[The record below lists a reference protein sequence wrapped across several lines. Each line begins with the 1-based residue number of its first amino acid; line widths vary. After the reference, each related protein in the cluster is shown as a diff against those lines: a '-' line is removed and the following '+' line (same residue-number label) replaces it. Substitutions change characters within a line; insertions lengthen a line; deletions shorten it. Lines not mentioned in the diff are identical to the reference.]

1 MSHSTCACS
10 PSLFHGVIECYS
22 RTPKARRSSPP
33 PPLKLLLLLLPCLL
47 PFLSQAELHWFC
59 MACSFPFSLPLSL
72 SLPSQPPDPTEEAQP
87 VSKRLNHNKTACP
100 FLLLFLSSSQ
110 HHGNFLGRV
119 ERRKSEAKEKERKR
133 REEAQKAKLLDT
145 RVTED
150 IHKAQEKWYVGSA
163 IIIIIIIINPGS
175 EEEEEE
181 EEENKNRIKKQKE
194 GSPFSPSRIHPP
206 PVCELLASF
215 PHFVHLL
222 LLLHLK
228 NSPSPACF

>member
-1 MSHSTCACS
+1 LPPA
-10 PSLFHGVIECYS
+10 PSLSSKTSLVLHGVLF
-22 RTPKARRSSPP
+22 
-33 PPLKLLLLLLPCLL
+33 PL
-47 PFLSQAELHWFC
+47 
-59 MACSFPFSLPLSL
+59 LSL
-72 SLPSQPPDPTEEAQP
+72 SLSSQPPDPTEEAQP
-87 VSKRLNHNKTACP
+87 VSKRLNHNKTACS
-100 FLLLFLSSSQ
+100 FLFLFLSSSQ
-110 HHGNFLGRV
+110 HHGIFLGRV

-133 REEAQKAKLLDT
+133 REEKRREEAQKAKLLDT
-145 RVTED
+145 RVAED

-163 IIIIIIIINPGS
+163 IIIIIIIIINPGS

-181 EEENKNRIKKQKE
+181 EEKENKNRIKNQKE

-215 PHFVHLL
+215 PHFVLLL